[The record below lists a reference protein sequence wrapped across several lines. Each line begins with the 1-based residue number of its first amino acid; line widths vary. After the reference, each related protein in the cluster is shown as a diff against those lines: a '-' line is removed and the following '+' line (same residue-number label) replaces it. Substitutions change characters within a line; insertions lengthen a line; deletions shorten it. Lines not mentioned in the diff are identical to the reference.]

1 MKKKFKTFCGK
12 IETLILPSDEVSKY
26 YFNFDIE
33 IKSTCLRKQYFIPI
47 FNVFQIV
54 DIFQDSIYQEFDLN
68 KDLNKQN

>member
-1 MKKKFKTFCGK
+1 MKKEFKAFFGK

-33 IKSTCLRKQYFIPI
+33 IKGVVCENNTLYL